1 MLKRYC
7 TPATTSYFMKF
18 YFVSRSKVRLMKNFI
33 PQIRLSEHVIT
44 VIYTCYAQNKIVT
57 LWKQV
62 NHNMKQSLYVIQ
74 KDYFVFCFLL
84 KCDILSSINVHITKS
99 KISYRKYFSNFEQVK
114 AITVLWEFLN
124 CKFSWEPSSRD
135 IWTAFLYSIGV
146 SSNSILQIRRLQETR
161 NTRKNVMESF
171 CEKIVSNTKQ
181 LINAG
186 VLRFEAW
193 LIGRN

>member
-1 MLKRYC
+1 MLR
-7 TPATTSYFMKF
+7 
-18 YFVSRSKVRLMKNFI
+18 SRINLWLIWKKVNITWTIIICYWKGLLCLLFTFESWLMLHTI
-33 PQIRLSEHVIT
+33 
-44 VIYTCYAQNKIVT
+44 
-57 LWKQV
+57 
-62 NHNMKQSLYVIQ
+62 
-74 KDYFVFCFLL
+74 
-84 KCDILSSINVHITKS
+84 KS